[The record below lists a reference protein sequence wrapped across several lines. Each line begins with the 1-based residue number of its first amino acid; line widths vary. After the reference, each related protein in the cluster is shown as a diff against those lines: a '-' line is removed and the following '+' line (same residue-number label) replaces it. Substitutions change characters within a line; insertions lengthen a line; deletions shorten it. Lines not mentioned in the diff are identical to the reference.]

1 MIRSKGIAPVSP
13 DAIDDQVAVLNSDY
27 AGTGLQFAEPAV
39 AYYDRAAGADNCW
52 GKLGEILAEVNT
64 EAAEA
69 VNILIC
75 DLAGS
80 GGILG

>member
-1 MIRSKGIAPVSP
+1 MGIAPVSP

-27 AGTGLQFAEPAV
+27 DGTGLQFAAPAI
-39 AYYDRAAGADNCW
+39 AYYDKPAWADNCW

-64 EAAEA
+64 EAEDA